1 MRLKVLR
8 QIVTMSKFAFY
19 ALLLQ
24 CIFAGLLLA
33 EDVRS
38 QTTSINDIIVSV
50 KMENVTLRELFKNLE
65 KQTNFNFSY
74 NQGVID
80 LNEKVSVSS
89 RESLGDL
96 LRYLSKE
103 TKLNFKRIDGNIY
116 VSKRKALQAS
126 VTETFRSLELIQERT
141 ITGTVTSAEDNS
153 ALPGVSVLIKGTA
166 AGTVTDIDGKYSLEV
181 AEGSVLLFSYVGF
194 ISEEVQVGNQSVIDF
209 VMTPDLTQLEEI
221 VVIGYGAV
229 KKSDLTGS
237 VSSVKS
243 AELTAY
249 PSLGAVQALQ
259 GRAAGVQ
266 VTANNGEP
274 GASYKV
280 RIRGGTSI
288 NASSDPLYVVDG
300 FVGGTLPPPEDIES
314 MEILKDASATAI
326 YGSRGANGV
335 ILVTT
340 KRGKPG
346 KAKIEYNG
354 SYSIQHEI
362 NRLSL
367 LNADQFVDYM
377 QEFNPNFES
386 RGSDTDWQGQIF
398 QQGIINNHQ
407 LSIGGGSDNVNYYIS
422 GTYYDQE
429 GLIVGSKY
437 NRLSV
442 TSNIEIKAN
451 DKLKFGANIFARRF
465 NKDGVNTQE
474 GSGGTSGT
482 GVIASAFKFEPDLG
496 VYNDDGSFTRATL
509 NDPHD
514 NPYAIATQNTDETL
528 NDRLQSN
535 FFGEY
540 EFIEG
545 LKLRVTVG
553 ASTSNERRG
562 RYQPSTTNAGGGAIN
577 GIGRIDASKNTDII
591 NENYLTY
598 SRRLGD
604 AHDLTVMAG
613 YSYQKS
619 VNEKWLARS
628 TTFPTDGGLYWNLG
642 GGSVYQQPGSETSE
656 WEVASYYAR
665 VNYSLLDRYKL
676 TFTTRYDGSS
686 VFSEGNKWAFFP
698 SGAVAWNLKEEQ
710 FLQGVDVL
718 SMAKIRASYGITGN
732 RAIGPYGTLSAL
744 TSNLVSVQGGK
755 VVNAVAPL
763 QPANSKLKWETTAQ
777 FNIGA
782 DISFLEDRIGLIVDY
797 YTMTTSDLLFG
808 ASLPEYSGYLNLT
821 PITNFGKVK
830 NSGLEFS
837 IDSKNLVGA
846 FKWDMN
852 FNISANRNEIV
863 ELPDDGQDQPYGS
876 GPGHMVGVGSTQ
888 ILRVGEPVGAFYGWI
903 YDGVYQEGDDFIP
916 GGSFEQEAGGE
927 KFRDIDGTKDD
938 EGELTGQPDGQLNND
953 DRTILGNPHPD
964 FIWGWNNTFTFKGF
978 DLNVFF
984 QASQGNDIFS
994 YTLMELNLLNGSNN
1008 ATTDVLNRWTPSNT
1022 DTDIPRANGSRS
1034 RRSSSRFIYDG
1045 SFVRLKNLSLGYNL
1059 PASVLDKLKVQKLRL
1074 YVSAQNLLTITDYP
1088 GYDPEVN
1095 YKTNSG
1101 ANGNKNLGL
1110 DYGSYPNAKSVTFG
1124 VSLGF

>member
-1 MRLKVLR
+1 
-8 QIVTMSKFAFY
+8 
-19 ALLLQ
+19 
-24 CIFAGLLLA
+24 
-33 EDVRS
+33 
-38 QTTSINDIIVSV
+38 
-50 KMENVTLRELFKNLE
+50 
-65 KQTNFNFSY
+65 
-74 NQGVID
+74 
-80 LNEKVSVSS
+80 
-89 RESLGDL
+89 
-96 LRYLSKE
+96 
-103 TKLNFKRIDGNIY
+103 
-116 VSKRKALQAS
+116 
-126 VTETFRSLELIQERT
+126 
-141 ITGTVTSAEDNS
+141 
-153 ALPGVSVLIKGTA
+153 
-166 AGTVTDIDGKYSLEV
+166 
-181 AEGSVLLFSYVGF
+181 
-194 ISEEVQVGNQSVIDF
+194 
-209 VMTPDLTQLEEI
+209 
-221 VVIGYGAV
+221 
-229 KKSDLTGS
+229 
-237 VSSVKS
+237 
-243 AELTAY
+243 
-249 PSLGAVQALQ
+249 
-259 GRAAGVQ
+259 
-266 VTANNGEP
+266 
-274 GASYKV
+274 
-280 RIRGGTSI
+280 
-288 NASSDPLYVVDG
+288 
-300 FVGGTLPPPEDIES
+300 
-314 MEILKDASATAI
+314 
-326 YGSRGANGV
+326 
-335 ILVTT
+335 
-340 KRGKPG
+340 
-346 KAKIEYNG
+346 
-354 SYSIQHEI
+354 
-362 NRLSL
+362 
-367 LNADQFVDYM
+367 
-377 QEFNPNFES
+377 
-386 RGSDTDWQGQIF
+386 
-398 QQGIINNHQ
+398 
-407 LSIGGGSDNVNYYIS
+407 
-422 GTYYDQE
+422 
-429 GLIVGSKY
+429 
-437 NRLSV
+437 
-442 TSNIEIKAN
+442 
-451 DKLKFGANIFARRF
+451 
-465 NKDGVNTQE
+465 
-474 GSGGTSGT
+474 
-482 GVIASAFKFEPDLG
+482 
-496 VYNDDGSFTRATL
+496 
-509 NDPHD
+509 
-514 NPYAIATQNTDETL
+514 
-528 NDRLQSN
+528 
-535 FFGEY
+535 
-540 EFIEG
+540 
-545 LKLRVTVG
+545 
-553 ASTSNERRG
+553 
-562 RYQPSTTNAGGGAIN
+562 
-577 GIGRIDASKNTDII
+577 
-591 NENYLTY
+591 
-598 SRRLGD
+598 
-604 AHDLTVMAG
+604 
-613 YSYQKS
+613 
-619 VNEKWLARS
+619 
-628 TTFPTDGGLYWNLG
+628 
-642 GGSVYQQPGSETSE
+642 
-656 WEVASYYAR
+656 
-665 VNYSLLDRYKL
+665 
-676 TFTTRYDGSS
+676 
-686 VFSEGNKWAFFP
+686 
-698 SGAVAWNLKEEQ
+698 
-710 FLQGVDVL
+710 
-718 SMAKIRASYGITGN
+718 
-732 RAIGPYGTLSAL
+732 L

-755 VVNAVAPL
+755 VVNALAHL

>member
-1 MRLKVLR
+1 
-8 QIVTMSKFAFY
+8 MSKFAFY

-398 QQGIINNHQ
+398 QQGIIN
-407 LSIGGGSDNVNYYIS
+407 
-422 GTYYDQE
+422 
-429 GLIVGSKY
+429 
-437 NRLSV
+437 
-442 TSNIEIKAN
+442 
-451 DKLKFGANIFARRF
+451 RR
-465 NKDGVNTQE
+465 
-474 GSGGTSGT
+474 
-482 GVIASAFKFEPDLG
+482 
-496 VYNDDGSFTRATL
+496 
-509 NDPHD
+509 
-514 NPYAIATQNTDETL
+514 
-528 NDRLQSN
+528 
-535 FFGEY
+535 
-540 EFIEG
+540 
-545 LKLRVTVG
+545 
-553 ASTSNERRG
+553 
-562 RYQPSTTNAGGGAIN
+562 
-577 GIGRIDASKNTDII
+577 RI
-591 NENYLTY
+591 
-598 SRRLGD
+598 R
-604 AHDLTVMAG
+604 
-613 YSYQKS
+613 
-619 VNEKWLARS
+619 
-628 TTFPTDGGLYWNLG
+628 
-642 GGSVYQQPGSETSE
+642 
-656 WEVASYYAR
+656 
-665 VNYSLLDRYKL
+665 
-676 TFTTRYDGSS
+676 
-686 VFSEGNKWAFFP
+686 
-698 SGAVAWNLKEEQ
+698 
-710 FLQGVDVL
+710 
-718 SMAKIRASYGITGN
+718 
-732 RAIGPYGTLSAL
+732 
-744 TSNLVSVQGGK
+744 
-755 VVNAVAPL
+755 
-763 QPANSKLKWETTAQ
+763 
-777 FNIGA
+777 
-782 DISFLEDRIGLIVDY
+782 
-797 YTMTTSDLLFG
+797 
-808 ASLPEYSGYLNLT
+808 
-821 PITNFGKVK
+821 
-830 NSGLEFS
+830 
-837 IDSKNLVGA
+837 
-846 FKWDMN
+846 
-852 FNISANRNEIV
+852 
-863 ELPDDGQDQPYGS
+863 
-876 GPGHMVGVGSTQ
+876 
-888 ILRVGEPVGAFYGWI
+888 
-903 YDGVYQEGDDFIP
+903 
-916 GGSFEQEAGGE
+916 
-927 KFRDIDGTKDD
+927 
-938 EGELTGQPDGQLNND
+938 
-953 DRTILGNPHPD
+953 
-964 FIWGWNNTFTFKGF
+964 
-978 DLNVFF
+978 
-984 QASQGNDIFS
+984 
-994 YTLMELNLLNGSNN
+994 
-1008 ATTDVLNRWTPSNT
+1008 
-1022 DTDIPRANGSRS
+1022 
-1034 RRSSSRFIYDG
+1034 
-1045 SFVRLKNLSLGYNL
+1045 
-1059 PASVLDKLKVQKLRL
+1059 
-1074 YVSAQNLLTITDYP
+1074 
-1088 GYDPEVN
+1088 
-1095 YKTNSG
+1095 
-1101 ANGNKNLGL
+1101 
-1110 DYGSYPNAKSVTFG
+1110 
-1124 VSLGF
+1124 